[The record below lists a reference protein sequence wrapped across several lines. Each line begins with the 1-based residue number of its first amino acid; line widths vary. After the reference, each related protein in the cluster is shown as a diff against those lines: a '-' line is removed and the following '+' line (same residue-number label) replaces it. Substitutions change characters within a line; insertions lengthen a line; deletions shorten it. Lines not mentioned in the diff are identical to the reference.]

1 MKALYLSLPLLMAS
15 GAIHAELMPATFED
29 LGLAPESHWCGD
41 TEDEDY
47 DLGSFR
53 SGSFEFSNFYYAD
66 WDTWAYF
73 AYANYTGNHFSSYV
87 TDQWNNTVGGGYKSS
102 AYGVVY
108 ADTYMG
114 YTDVTLPD
122 SPDGETVSGMWVVNT
137 AWVADC
143 IANGDGMS
151 GPFGAGDTLRL
162 RVTGFDKDDNTTETE
177 FLLADYTSE
186 NPEEWYAVNDWR
198 WMSLTDLGKV
208 VRMRFNVISSKA
220 NDYGQTTPAY
230 VCIDDL
236 GADNSTSV
244 TAVAADSF
252 RVSVSGGVATVTGMA
267 ADFSVTPVSADG
279 YTGATVRAAGGIAE
293 VRLPGRGVN
302 LLRIVTP
309 EGSVT
314 LKVIG

>member
-1 MKALYLSLPLLMAS
+1 MKTVYLSLPLLLAS
-15 GAIHAELMPATFED
+15 GAMHAELMPATFED

-53 SGSFEFSNFYYAD
+53 SGSFEFSNFYFAD
-66 WDTWAYF
+66 WGTWAYF

-87 TDQWNNTVGGGYKSS
+87 TDQWNNAAGGGYNSA

-122 SPDGETVSGMWVVNT
+122 YPDGETVNGMWVVNT

-162 RVTGFDKDDNTTETE
+162 HITGFDKEGNTTETD
-177 FLLADYTSE
+177 FMLADYTSE
-186 NPEEWYAVNDWR
+186 DPEEWYAVNNWR
-198 WMSLTDLGKV
+198 WMPLTDLGKV
-208 VRMRFNVISSKA
+208 VRMRFNVYSSKA
-220 NDYGQTTPAY
+220 NEWGQTTPAY

-236 GADNSTSV
+236 GADVSNGIGAIS
-244 TAVAADSF
+244 AEAF
-252 RVSVSGGVATVTGMA
+252 RVSVSGGEAIVSGMDSA
-267 ADFSVTPVSADG
+267 FEVTPVSADG
-279 YTGATVRAAGGIAE
+279 RCGMTVKAAGGEAR
-293 VRLPGRGVN
+293 VALPAKGVN
-302 LLRIVTP
+302 LLRIVTS
-309 EGSVT
+309 EGAVT
-314 LKVIG
+314 IKVIA

>member
-1 MKALYLSLPLLMAS
+1 MRTVYLSLPLLMAS
-15 GAIHAELMPATFED
+15 GAMHAELMPATFED

-41 TEDEDY
+41 TEDPDY

-66 WDTWAYF
+66 WGTWAYF

-87 TDQWNNTVGGGYKSS
+87 TDQWNNAVGGGHDSA

-122 SPDGETVSGMWVVNT
+122 HPDGATVSGMWVVNS

-162 RVTGFDKDDNTTETE
+162 HIVGFDKDDNTTETD

-198 WMSLTDLGKV
+198 WMSLSELGSV
-208 VRMRFNVISSKA
+208 VRMRFNVYSSKA
-220 NDYGQTTPAY
+220 NEWGQTTPAY

-236 GADNSTSV
+236 GGDGFNDVEGV
-244 TAVAADSF
+244 TADSF
-252 RVSVSGGVATVTGMA
+252 RVSVSGGTAFVAGADSDFTVTPFA
-267 ADFSVTPVSADG
+267 ADGRAGVPAKAVGGVAEVVLPGSGVNMLRVVTPA
-279 YTGATVRAAGGIAE
+279 
-293 VRLPGRGVN
+293 
-302 LLRIVTP
+302 
-309 EGSVT
+309 GSVT